1 MPPDDENVGLRRR
14 KSKYND
20 DAHNDFRRGGGKR
33 ADPECSPSIV
43 GSKAKAERTDWI
55 AHGPCGFVG

>member
-20 DAHNDFRRGGGKR
+20 DAHNDFVF
-33 ADPECSPSIV
+33 IV
-43 GSKAKAERTDWI
+43 HTTR
-55 AHGPCGFVG
+55 